1 MNLARMAAT
10 KRFHQTWKM
19 HKILPADL
27 RQKVNSGAA
36 KLNLPVAEAL
46 QKAFVEKNAVFHNKS
61 ISKYGPNLKKNDWKS
76 PWYSGNW
83 KMHFSHLLNFYTGIC
98 KGKGERTVK
107 VFNV

>member
-19 HKILPADL
+19 HKILPTDL

-46 QKAFVEKNAVFHNKS
+46 QKAFVEKNAVFHKKS
-61 ISKYGPNLKKNDWKS
+61 ISKYRPNLKKTIEKHPDIQVIGKCTFPIYWIFILA
-76 PWYSGNW
+76 YA
-83 KMHFSHLLNFYTGIC
+83 MVRV
-98 KGKGERTVK
+98 KGL
-107 VFNV
+107 